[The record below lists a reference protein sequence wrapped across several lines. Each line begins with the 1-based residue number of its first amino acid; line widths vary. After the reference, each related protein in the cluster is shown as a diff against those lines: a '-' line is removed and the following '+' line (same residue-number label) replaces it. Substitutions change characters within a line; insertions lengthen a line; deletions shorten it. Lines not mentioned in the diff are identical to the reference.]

1 MRQGDREEFE
11 RVFRSAYRS
20 VLGSTYLVLHDRGR
34 AEEVTQDAFVRLYER
49 WGKAVSIDHPV
60 AWVRTVA
67 VRDAIRRAK
76 RERFVPVIEVV
87 DREGPAHAHPH
98 DVDLLRAVAGL
109 PPQQRAAVALYYLDD
124 RPVDEVAHLL
134 AVAPATVASTCSA
147 RASTCVTH
155 WARPRS
161 RLHQV
166 GQWAGSA
173 PGSGTDKA
181 KD

>member
-1 MRQGDREEFE
+1 MRQGDRDEFE

-49 WGKAVSIDHPV
+49 WGKAVSIEHPV

-87 DREGPAHAHPH
+87 DRESPTHAPPH

-109 PPQQRAAVALYYLDD
+109 PPQQRAAVALYYLED
-124 RPVDEVAHLL
+124 RPVDWTYRGRTRRARDDGRDTPVRRRAHL
-134 AVAPATVASTCSA
+134 VIRWDSG
-147 RASTCVTH
+147 R
-155 WARPRS
+155 
-161 RLHQV
+161 V
-166 GQWAGSA
+166 GH
-173 PGSGTDKA
+173 PGQATDKA
-181 KD
+181 KE

>member
-1 MRQGDREEFE
+1 MRQGDRDEFE

-87 DREGPAHAHPH
+87 DRESPAHAQPH

-109 PPQQRAAVALYYLDD
+109 PPQQRAAVALFYLED

-134 AVAPATVASTCSA
+134 EVAPATVRQHLFRA
-147 RASTCVTH
+147 RKHLCDVLGETEEEEVTSDVD
-155 WARPRS
+155 R
-161 RLHQV
+161 
-166 GQWAGSA
+166 
-173 PGSGTDKA
+173 
-181 KD
+181 